1 METGHLFPLEHFAEG
16 PPPVRPRDEI
26 PGGSLGFTFCPKGSP
41 IGHTP
46 NFAMM
51 GCPPPSNGQGH
62 RRRCGHL
69 RGGDDL
75 IHPKTGKSSQS
86 PPVNEPKSN
95 VPHEGRPPREGVRV
109 LFPPQTLVN
118 RIQIQDLLNN
128 RPRPFCQPNQAHE
141 MNDVSVSSLSFRS
154 RSIPE
159 GICHQGSP
167 WGSPRRT
174 RR

>member
-1 METGHLFPLEHFAEG
+1 M
-16 PPPVRPRDEI
+16 RPRDEI
-26 PGGSLGFTFCPKGSP
+26 PGGSLGFTLSPKGSP
-41 IGHTP
+41 IGHAP

-75 IHPKTGKSSQS
+75 IHPKTGKSSQC
-86 PPVNEPKSN
+86 PPVNEPE
-95 VPHEGRPPREGVRV
+95 VMPRTKGGHPGGAYGCTVYS
-109 LFPPQTLVN
+109 PKILVN
-118 RIQIQDLLNN
+118 RIQIHDLLNN

-141 MNDVSVSSLSFRS
+141 MNDVSVSSLSFSS

-159 GICHQGSP
+159 GIFHQGSP